1 MSLEVTN
8 VSLFFC
14 FLFVFFIPYSVKGAD
29 AGNVIR
35 LFVPDIGMFIASLTI
50 WLICRNMFQKPV
62 TEDAAQ
68 CNMQFENE
76 EMVSNTHFYLYGFDL
91 IVSFDIPVRDVF
103 WNGFVSTEYVKKWTI
118 FRKLTIVF
126 KVEKLQLFL
135 SWENKAEYEKW

>member
-14 FLFVFFIPYSVKGAD
+14 FFSVPYSVKGAD

-76 EMVSNTHFYLYGFDL
+76 EMVSNTHFYLYGF
-91 IVSFDIPVRDVF
+91 
-103 WNGFVSTEYVKKWTI
+103 
-118 FRKLTIVF
+118 
-126 KVEKLQLFL
+126 
-135 SWENKAEYEKW
+135 

>member
-103 WNGFVSTEYVKKWTI
+103 
-118 FRKLTIVF
+118 
-126 KVEKLQLFL
+126 
-135 SWENKAEYEKW
+135 